1 MSAPR
6 CLLQSVSFAS
16 AFTQVTSMCANS
28 YARILI
34 VRNDINRMKRKI
46 LGLLVL
52 GIALVPF
59 ASSAM
64 TTGPDIHYVSQTGST
79 VTADYF
85 GLPANS
91 QLIFVNSSTGATTTS
106 VAAVSGTSAI
116 TVSTITVP
124 SGSYY
129 LRATTPTGGYIAQ
142 TTIMFPVST
151 LVRRVSQSN
160 LAQGKSGGDG
170 VFITGGTYA
179 YIVEGSGTTNAFQIF
194 NISDPTAP
202 VLISQSNLA
211 NGGNGVSTDD
221 IWVTHG
227 FAYIVEGGG
236 TVNALQVFD
245 VTNPATPVLVG
256 QANLTNNAGDRL
268 FVQGKY
274 AYIVEGGS
282 YTNSFEIFNISNP
295 AAPVRVSQSNLTA
308 FDQAS
313 IYVQGNYAYIAIGGS
328 ATKGFD
334 IFDVSNPA
342 APILKSATD
351 LNYGVPDDGIFVSG
365 NYAYIAEGAG
375 TTNAFQIFDVSNPSA
390 PVLAGQADL
399 ANAGSIDTGGGDAI
413 WVRDGFAYIVEGG
426 GTTKAFEIFDVSN
439 PATPSRVSQ
448 SPLANSTQPDDIFVS
463 GKYAYIVEGGGT
475 TNALEIFDIS
485 RIRAAQ

>member
-1 MSAPR
+1 
-6 CLLQSVSFAS
+6 
-16 AFTQVTSMCANS
+16 
-28 YARILI
+28 
-34 VRNDINRMKRKI
+34 MKRKI

-64 TTGPDIHYVSQTGST
+64 TTDPYINYVSQTGST

-106 VAAVSGTSAI
+106 VATVSGTSTI
-116 TVSTITVP
+116 TVSTIAVP

-129 LRATTPTGGYIAQ
+129 LRANTPTGGYIAQ
-142 TTIMFPVST
+142 TIMVDVST

-160 LAQGKSGGDG
+160 LAQGKVVGGGGDG
-170 VFITGGTYA
+170 VFIKGHYA
-179 YIVEGSGTTNAFQIF
+179 YVAEGSGTTNAFQIF
-194 NISDPTAP
+194 NISDPRAP

-227 FAYIVEGGG
+227 FAFIVEGGG
-236 TVNALQVFD
+236 TINALQVFN
-245 VTNPATPVLVG
+245 VTNPAAPVLVLVG
-256 QANLTNNAGDRL
+256 QANLANNAGDRL

-274 AYIVEGGS
+274 AYVVEGGS

-313 IYVQGNYAYIAIGGS
+313 IYVQGKLRLHRYRRIWKQRLRHLRLGEPEIG
-328 ATKGFD
+328 
-334 IFDVSNPA
+334 
-342 APILKSATD
+342 
-351 LNYGVPDDGIFVSG
+351 
-365 NYAYIAEGAG
+365 
-375 TTNAFQIFDVSNPSA
+375 
-390 PVLAGQADL
+390 
-399 ANAGSIDTGGGDAI
+399 
-413 WVRDGFAYIVEGG
+413 R
-426 GTTKAFEIFDVSN
+426 
-439 PATPSRVSQ
+439 
-448 SPLANSTQPDDIFVS
+448 
-463 GKYAYIVEGGGT
+463 
-475 TNALEIFDIS
+475 
-485 RIRAAQ
+485 